1 MYIGK
6 VKLSNEWQKLED
18 VIKAQVEGQ
27 SGFAFSN
34 GKDYQLQGEG
44 NYAVRLCD
52 SSALPADAQD
62 GERIAETQTAI
73 YQKDNSSELYVRTEQ
88 DIPSGNV
95 WLKISEIGA

>member
-18 VIKAQVEGQ
+18 IIKAQVEGQ
-27 SGFAFSN
+27 SAFEFSN

-44 NYAVRLCD
+44 NYGIRLCD
-52 SSALPADAQD
+52 SSVVPATPQD
-62 GERIAETQTAI
+62 GERITDTQTAI